1 MNKQKI
7 SIVLGIVCLLLTLG
21 IVVQMRTIS
30 STITISDPTYVDDG
44 LRDELLRLQER
55 YEEKYKELETA
66 EINLEK
72 KRTEAT
78 TNDTTSNDKKNE
90 LQKGEAVLGTSEVSG
105 KGIIITLNDNQSVS
119 TETLGIT
126 EDVSTYI
133 VHEEDLL
140 NVVNE
145 LKNAGAE
152 AISINDQRIIS
163 TSSIICAGNIVRVNG
178 NRVGAPFVIK
188 AIGNQSDLYYALTRV
203 GGYIDIL
210 NSWNII
216 TNVEKPTKNITI
228 VKYSGIMKPK
238 YMKETN

>member
-30 STITISDPTYVDDG
+30 STITISDPTYVDDD

-66 EINLEK
+66 ELSLEK

-126 EDVSTYI
+126 EDISTYI

-228 VKYSGIMKPK
+228 VKYNGIMKPK
-238 YMKETN
+238 YMKEAN